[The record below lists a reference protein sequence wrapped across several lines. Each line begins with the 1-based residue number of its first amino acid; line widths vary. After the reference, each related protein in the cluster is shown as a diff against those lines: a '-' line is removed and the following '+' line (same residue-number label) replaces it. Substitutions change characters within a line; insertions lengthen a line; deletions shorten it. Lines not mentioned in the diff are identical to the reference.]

1 MPVPLIVAGIG
12 AVASIYAAKK
22 TAGAVQQ
29 ATQTQAQAGQQA
41 IALQQQALA
50 QGQAAVAPAMSMFG
64 PGAPGTPPVPNAPPV
79 GPIGVPQG
87 QFGTLGDV
95 YGKILGAQL
104 QNLGPYQSLGTGAAG
119 ALGFGLGLGGFQ
131 GGVAPMP
138 ASASTPGPQLRT
150 MLDRAQ
156 GPMRPASEL
165 DAQGFPLASLLPPPG
180 AEAPTPGG
188 TTTSG
193 QVPMRGPDGSI
204 KSVPASQ
211 VAYWQAKGATLLA
224 SAS

>member
-22 TAGAVQQ
+22 QASAVKE
-29 ATQTQAQAGQQA
+29 ATQTQTAAGQQA
-41 IALQQQALA
+41 IDLQKQALA
-50 QGQAAVAPAMSMFG
+50 QGQAAVAPAMSMVG
-64 PGAPGTPPVPNAPPV
+64 PGPPGTSTMPNAPGV
-79 GPIGVPQG
+79 GPLGVTQG

-138 ASASTPGPQLRT
+138 SSAMTPGPQLMSMT
-150 MLDRAQ
+150 DRAA
-156 GPMRPASEL
+156 GPTRPASEL

-224 SAS
+224 SA